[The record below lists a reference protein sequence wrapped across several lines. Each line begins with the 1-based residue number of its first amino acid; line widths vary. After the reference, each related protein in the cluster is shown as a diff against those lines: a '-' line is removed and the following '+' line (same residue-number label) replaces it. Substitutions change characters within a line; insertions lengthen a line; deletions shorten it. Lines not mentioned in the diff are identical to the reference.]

1 MIHYFL
7 SLKRRLLNQKNQL
20 EVMNQLGKKL
30 LLQPRLKALLT
41 MQERQP
47 LHLMIKLTLERN
59 LLNFRR
65 KNLLMIQLLK
75 KRVLQLSQLQVKNS
89 LLKRRLPL
97 QRRLPL

>member
-30 LLQPRLKALLT
+30 LPQPRLKALLT

-47 LHLMIKLTLERN
+47 LHLMIKITLERN

-65 KNLLMIQLLK
+65 KNLL
-75 KRVLQLSQLQVKNS
+75 
-89 LLKRRLPL
+89 KRRLPL
-97 QRRLPL
+97 QRRLLL

>member
-1 MIHYFL
+1 MNWRETLCSVKRLMIHYIL
-7 SLKRRLLNQKNQL
+7 SLKRRHLNQKNQL

-30 LLQPRLKALLT
+30 LLQPRLKTLLT

-65 KNLLMIQLLK
+65 KNLLM
-75 KRVLQLSQLQVKNS
+75 SQ
-89 LLKRRLPL
+89 
-97 QRRLPL
+97 

>member
-47 LHLMIKLTLERN
+47 LHLMIKITLERN

-65 KNLLMIQLLK
+65 KNLL
-75 KRVLQLSQLQVKNS
+75 
-89 LLKRRLPL
+89 KRRLPL
-97 QRRLPL
+97 QRRLLL